1 MKFPSAVTAAGNAIR
16 KLHRQSD
23 QAEII
28 VCGEFIIHVK
38 HDYALR
44 RVRRAD
50 SRHSSHISVGRE
62 WELTQSALQVR

>member
-44 RVRRAD
+44 RVP
-50 SRHSSHISVGRE
+50 RHSSRISDWNGSWRKVCHK
-62 WELTQSALQVR
+62 VR

>member
-1 MKFPSAVTAAGNAIR
+1 MKSLGAVTVVGNAIR

-38 HDYALR
+38 HDYALSPSAETFVSYLR
-44 RVRRAD
+44 RL
-50 SRHSSHISVGRE
+50 E
-62 WELTQSALQVR
+62 

>member
-1 MKFPSAVTAAGNAIR
+1 MKFLSAVTAAGNAIR

-38 HDYALR
+38 HDYTLR
-44 RVRRAD
+44 RVPRRS
-50 SRHSSHISVGRE
+50 SRISN
-62 WELTQSALQVR
+62 